1 MANHT
6 ERERGS
12 SMDRGRVA
20 QWSKEKISTLTTIE
34 LKQLMAN
41 AVRLNEPDVAALCK
55 EVLVERPRVMAAARK
70 LKAGATKAKPRK
82 KLVSAIAAAE

>member
-1 MANHT
+1 MANM
-6 ERERGS
+6 ERERGA

-20 QWSKEKISTLTTIE
+20 QWSKDKISTLTTIE

-55 EVLVERPRVMAAARK
+55 EVLGERPKLQAAARK
-70 LKAGATKAKPRK
+70 LKAAGLKAAPRK
-82 KLVSAIAAAE
+82 KRVAAAPVAE

>member
-1 MANHT
+1 M
-6 ERERGS
+6 ERERGA

-55 EVLVERPRVMAAARK
+55 EVLGERPKLMAAARK
-70 LKAGATKAKPRK
+70 LKAGNVKAAPRK
-82 KLVSAIAAAE
+82 KRIAAAPAAE

>member
-1 MANHT
+1 MANM
-6 ERERGS
+6 ERERGA

-55 EVLVERPRVMAAARK
+55 EVLIERPRVMAAARK
-70 LKAGATKAKPRK
+70 LKAGATKAAPRK
-82 KLVSAIAAAE
+82 KRIAVAPAAE